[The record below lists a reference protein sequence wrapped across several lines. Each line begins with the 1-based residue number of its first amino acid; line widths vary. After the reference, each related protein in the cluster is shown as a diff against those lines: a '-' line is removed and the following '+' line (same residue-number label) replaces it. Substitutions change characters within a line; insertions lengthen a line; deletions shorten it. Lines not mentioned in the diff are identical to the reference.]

1 MAEGTDGARC
11 YACEALAQIA
21 SGTDV
26 RCRLVARAGALA
38 PLRSMLAPG
47 GSSLSTLWAARLLK
61 VLVQVR
67 ICHRTTCC
75 VPCLAKCCCAQ

>member
-21 SGTDV
+21 AGTDV

-38 PLRSMLAPG
+38 PLRSMLQPG

-67 ICHRTTCC
+67 MQRMYKTCVGDC
-75 VPCLAKCCCAQ
+75 VVCGL